1 MNNLEKF
8 FEEVY
13 REASKLHL
21 SEVTIAKIM
30 QAVHN
35 DARDGQNV
43 NLRFNDLKGILRLY
57 LQGLNANVEWY
68 GKGEDGNPH
77 YTAQEFRQRLAD
89 AVADDYENLE
99 TKNRYDLIQSI
110 LVAWFGEDGTKE
122 LTTEQIIAFVENYRQ
137 GHVNN

>member
-21 SEVTIAKIM
+21 SEVNIAKLM

-43 NLRFNDLKGILRLY
+43 NLRFNTIYSGSMVWRRWNKGIYYRTD
-57 LQGLNANVEWY
+57 Y
-68 GKGEDGNPH
+68 GFCRK
-77 YTAQEFRQRLAD
+77 L
-89 AVADDYENLE
+89 
-99 TKNRYDLIQSI
+99 
-110 LVAWFGEDGTKE
+110 
-122 LTTEQIIAFVENYRQ
+122 
-137 GHVNN
+137 